1 MTVKIYKDDKF
12 IQDGVI
18 IEGRTYSRAA
28 DLITG
33 LGFEFEWISG
43 GKDGSGSDKS
53 SGDSG
58 DNKKIIIH
66 TKPRPPSPDIDLRL
80 PSGASAAMLD
90 NYIKDTPLS
99 GLGAAWIAAEEKWR
113 INAVFLCALACHES
127 DFGRSRLA
135 REKKNLYGFM
145 AYDSDPFNSAKSY
158 ARFEDSIEDV
168 CALLVQHYLF
178 PSGKY
183 FSGAASPAGINV
195 RYASDK
201 GWAGK
206 VVAHMAGIVG

>member
-1 MTVKIYKDDKF
+1 MTVKIFKGDKF

-18 IEGRTYSRAA
+18 IEGRTYSRSA
-28 DLITG
+28 DLIRG
-33 LGFEFEWISG
+33 LGFDFEWY
-43 GKDGSGSDKS
+43 
-53 SGDSG
+53 GDSG
-58 DNKKIIIH
+58 GGKIIIYD
-66 TKPRPPSPDIDLRL
+66 KPLFPSPDMDLRL
-80 PSGASAAMLD
+80 PSGGNAVMNAVMLD
-90 NYIKDTPLS
+90 NYVKDTPLS

-168 CALLVQHYLF
+168 CALLVRHYLF

-206 VVAHMAGIVG
+206 VVAHMAGIVEQ